1 MFSGIG
7 GFDLAMRNLGHETVG
22 ACEIDKYARS
32 VYARQFPGVRIWE
45 NATAIKPKELPDFDI
60 LCAGFPCQAF
70 SIAGKRRG
78 FDDTR
83 GSLFFEIARI
93 AKEKRP
99 SVLLL
104 ENVRGL
110 LSHDKGK
117 TFHTILATL
126 DEIGFDCQWQI
137 INSKY
142 FVPQNRE
149 RIFIVG
155 YSRKGSR
162 REIFPLGENDTKV
175 GGENNL
181 KQLNKTDHDTGRIY
195 HPDGLAR
202 SLRANSGGM
211 GSKTG
216 LYAIKKV
223 AMLTDNPNNAVLS
236 PDGIS
241 STVLSGGGSGSRTNI
256 AVVNDHGT
264 LKEKEISNNIDAN
277 YWKGID
283 NHAPRTFVMLT
294 NKNSNTKQ
302 RVQDRNSTWCLG
314 TSGDFGL
321 KDGTRIRRLTPLECE
336 RLQGFP
342 DNWTKYDSEGNIV
355 SDTQRYKM
363 CGNAV
368 TVPVVEYIGE
378 NFD

>member
-1 MFSGIG
+1 MKCFSLFSGIG
-7 GFDLAMRNLGHETVG
+7 GFDLAMRNLGHEIVG
-22 ACEIDKYARS
+22 ACEIDRYARS
-32 VYARQFPGVRIWE
+32 VYARQFPRVRIWE
-45 NATAIKPKELPDFDI
+45 NATTINPKELPDFDI
-60 LCAGFPCQAF
+60 FCAGFPCQAF

-93 AKEKRP
+93 AREKQP
-99 SVLLL
+99 SILFL
-104 ENVRGL
+104 ENVKGL

-117 TFHTILATL
+117 TFHTIISTL
-126 DEIGFDCQWQI
+126 DEIGYDCQWQI

-142 FVPQNRE
+142 HGVAQNRE

-162 REIFPLGENDTKV
+162 REVFSFRKDDTKII
-175 GGENNL
+175 GENNL
-181 KQLNKTDHDTGRIY
+181 KQLNKTEHDTGRIY

-216 LYAIKKV
+216 LYA
-223 AMLTDNPNNAVLS
+223 
-236 PDGIS
+236 
-241 STVLSGGGSGSRTNI
+241 
-256 AVVNDHGT
+256 VVNDQRT
-264 LKEKEISNNIDAN
+264 LIYTAQVNHNMKQNVQKRNNT
-277 YWKGID
+277 W
-283 NHAPRTFVMLT
+283 TLST
-294 NKNSNTKQ
+294 NPN
-302 RVQDRNSTWCLG
+302 
-314 TSGDFGL
+314 DFAL
-321 KDGTRIRRLTPLECE
+321 LDDKRIRRLTPLECE

-355 SDTQRYKM
+355 SDTQRYRM

-368 TVPVVEYIGE
+368 TVPVVEFIGE
-378 NFD
+378 KL